1 VTLDSGTMAA
11 ETRELCR
18 YIASALSSEVPP
30 EVAEKAKHHIL
41 DTLAA
46 MVSGSRLPPGRLAIA
61 YARAQGGREEAL
73 VVGSDVVTTA
83 VNAALAG
90 GMLAHADETDDSHAP
105 SLTHPGCGVVPAAF
119 AMAEREE
126 RGGEALL
133 RAVALGYDV
142 GTRVT
147 MALGINELMG
157 PVLFSSHTFGSLW
170 GAAAAAGALAGFDA
184 DRVKHLLSYTVQQTS
199 GITTWAQDGEHVEKA
214 FDFGGMPARNGV
226 AAATMVAAGFTGV
239 SDAVTGERGFLA
251 AFSRNP
257 RPSVLVA
264 DLGKEFAV
272 MQTNIKRWPVGSPA
286 QAAVDAVLE
295 LMAAHGVAAQDV
307 EELLIRLPEDGAR
320 TVDDREMPDI
330 NVQYLVAVTLLDGRL
345 TFAASHDYQR
355 MGTPPVVAL
364 RERIR
369 LVGDPELTGT
379 KPDRQGIVEIRTR
392 AGERLSHRIYAVR
405 GTADNPMERLEVE
418 EKALDLL
425 GLVLG
430 DDRAQALATRI
441 WELEGLGDVRDL
453 RPLLRA

>member
-1 VTLDSGTMAA
+1 MTLDSGTMAA

-90 GMLAHADETDDSHAP
+90 GILAHADETDDSHAP

-157 PVLFSSHTFGSLW
+157 SVLFSSHTFGSLW

-199 GITTWAQDGEHVEKA
+199 GITTWAQDREHVEKA

-286 QAAVDAVLE
+286 QAAVGRRPG
-295 LMAAHGVAAQDV
+295 AHG
-307 EELLIRLPEDGAR
+307 RPRGGGA
-320 TVDDREMPDI
+320 
-330 NVQYLVAVTLLDGRL
+330 
-345 TFAASHDYQR
+345 
-355 MGTPPVVAL
+355 GTW
-364 RERIR
+364 R
-369 LVGDPELTGT
+369 
-379 KPDRQGIVEIRTR
+379 
-392 AGERLSHRIYAVR
+392 
-405 GTADNPMERLEVE
+405 NC
-418 EKALDLL
+418 
-425 GLVLG
+425 
-430 DDRAQALATRI
+430 
-441 WELEGLGDVRDL
+441 
-453 RPLLRA
+453 

>member
-1 VTLDSGTMAA
+1 M
-11 ETRELCR
+11 
-18 YIASALSSEVPP
+18 
-30 EVAEKAKHHIL
+30 
-41 DTLAA
+41 
-46 MVSGSRLPPGRLAIA
+46 
-61 YARAQGGREEAL
+61 
-73 VVGSDVVTTA
+73 
-83 VNAALAG
+83 
-90 GMLAHADETDDSHAP
+90 
-105 SLTHPGCGVVPAAF
+105 
-119 AMAEREE
+119 
-126 RGGEALL
+126 
-133 RAVALGYDV
+133 
-142 GTRVT
+142 
-147 MALGINELMG
+147 
-157 PVLFSSHTFGSLW
+157 
-170 GAAAAAGALAGFDA
+170 
-184 DRVKHLLSYTVQQTS
+184 
-199 GITTWAQDGEHVEKA
+199 
-214 FDFGGMPARNGV
+214 
-226 AAATMVAAGFTGV
+226 
-239 SDAVTGERGFLA
+239 
-251 AFSRNP
+251 
-257 RPSVLVA
+257 
-264 DLGKEFAV
+264 
-272 MQTNIKRWPVGSPA
+272 
-286 QAAVDAVLE
+286 
-295 LMAAHGVAAQDV
+295 

-405 GTADNPMERLEVE
+405 GTSDNPMERLEVE